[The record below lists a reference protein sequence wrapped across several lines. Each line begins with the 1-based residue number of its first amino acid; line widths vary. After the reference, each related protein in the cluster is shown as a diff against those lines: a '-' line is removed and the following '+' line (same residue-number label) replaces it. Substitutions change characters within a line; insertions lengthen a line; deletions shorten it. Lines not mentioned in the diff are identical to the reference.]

1 MFSPQIRV
9 LIIDDSAIARNTLSR
24 ILETDP
30 EIEVVGTAPDAL
42 IGLRKIAECSPDV
55 LTLDVE
61 MPKMDGLTFLE
72 RLMSSRPMP
81 VVMVSAYTSEG
92 SETALR
98 ALDLG
103 ALEIIEKPSIDVSS
117 GLQELALQI
126 TDKVKA
132 AAQAKLKSP
141 QQRFQKQHLRN
152 SHTQLAHSELNKI
165 SHSPSIIAIGASTGG
180 TDSLR
185 EILAELSADLPGI
198 LIVQHMP
205 KAFTQSFAKSLD
217 RVSQIDVKEAIS
229 GDRVKSGLALLAPG
243 DRHLTLRRDVHGY
256 FVELTDE
263 PHLNRHRP
271 SVDILFESISKCV
284 GGGAL
289 GILLTGMGS
298 DGAKGLLGMK
308 QKGAWTIA
316 QEESSCVVYG
326 MPRVAVEL
334 GATREI
340 LTPEQIIIRLQLLS
354 SKNG

>member
-1 MFSPQIRV
+1 MLPPKIRV

-30 EIEVVGTAPDAL
+30 EIQVVGTAPDAL
-42 IGLRKIAECSPDV
+42 IGLRKISECLPDV

-72 RLMSSRPMP
+72 RLMSSKPMP
-81 VVMVSAYTSEG
+81 VVMVSAYTAEG
-92 SETALR
+92 SETAMK
-98 ALDLG
+98 ALELG
-103 ALEIIEKPSIDVSS
+103 ALEIIEKPRIDVSS
-117 GLQELALQI
+117 GLQDLALQI

-132 AAQAKLKSP
+132 AAQAKLKTP
-141 QQRFQKQHLRN
+141 QQRFHQQVIPGRRIRSN
-152 SHTQLAHSELNKI
+152 ASQL
-165 SHSPSIIAIGASTGG
+165 PRIANTPNVIAFGASTGG

-185 EILAELSADLPGI
+185 EILAELSPETPGI

-205 KAFTQSFAKSLD
+205 KAFTTSFAKNLD
-217 RVSQIDVKEAIS
+217 RVSKIRVKEAVS
-229 GDRVKSGLALLAPG
+229 GDRLEPGLALLSPG
-243 DRHLTLRRDVHGY
+243 DQHLELKRETYGY
-256 FVELTDE
+256 FVELNSGA
-263 PHLNRHRP
+263 LFNRHRP
-271 SVDILFESISKCV
+271 SVDVLFDSVAQNAGIDSM
-284 GGGAL
+284 

-298 DGAKGLLGMK
+298 DGAKGLLQMR

-340 LTPEQIIIRLQLLS
+340 LTPEQIITRLQLLS